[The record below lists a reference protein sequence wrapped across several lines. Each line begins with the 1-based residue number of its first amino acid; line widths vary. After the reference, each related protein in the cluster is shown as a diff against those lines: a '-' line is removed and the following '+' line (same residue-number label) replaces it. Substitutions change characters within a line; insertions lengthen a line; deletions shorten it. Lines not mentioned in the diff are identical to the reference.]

1 MNYNKMT
8 TLTYKEY
15 CSNKRKLGEYY
26 GYPDCCIEAFIGR
39 KHDKRRVR
47 DICPR
52 SCKAARRTGFIP
64 CDKHAEEILRGS
76 IRIEDLIVDR
86 KCETRFPNG
95 DDKLLT
101 GYRQI
106 TRSRIYKMK
115 VLEELKRSGE
125 VLC

>member
-1 MNYNKMT
+1 MA

-26 GYPDCCIEAFIGR
+26 GYPKCCIDSFMER
-39 KHDKRRVR
+39 NQDKRKVR
-47 DICPR
+47 EASKGR
-52 SCKAARRTGFIP
+52 EVSRRTGFIP

-76 IRIEDLIVDR
+76 ICIEDLIIDR
-86 KCETRFPNG
+86 KCEARFPNG

-106 TRSRIYKMK
+106 TRARIYKMK
-115 VLEELKRSGE
+115 VLSQLTSNYRSNWNKI
-125 VLC
+125 